1 MKKDRYDYV
10 EDIFNNYVF
19 QVRTTHLKTI
29 EIKMVDMESNEG
41 ERSALVNE
49 QMIQGV
55 QLDPSGGMFV
65 DDVNED
71 HDALLESV
79 MRGDPHKLALSEFDD
94 LSIDLEAP
102 YRLTVNGIVELFNME
117 RSVTLVNPRDCFD
130 IYNLLN
136 GYIESLEKDSF
147 MSMNSVDIPQEDLEK
162 MTALRDSLLPLIYIY
177 ENEDDSKKELDP
189 FLAYFADTGY
199 KPPVKINTDGSATVN
214 AAKPD
219 RESEKGFST
228 LPPEL
233 QGY

>member
-19 QVRTTHLKTI
+19 QIRTTHLKTI
-29 EIKMVDMESNEG
+29 EIKMADMETESE
-41 ERSALVNE
+41 EARTVPNE
-49 QMIQGV
+49 QMIHGIR
-55 QLDPSGGMFV
+55 LDPSGGVFV
-65 DDVNED
+65 DNVDEE
-71 HDALLESV
+71 HDALLESII
-79 MRGDPHKLALSEFDD
+79 RGDPHKLALSEFDD

-102 YRLTVNGIVELFNME
+102 YKLTVNSIVELFNME

-177 ENEDDSKKELDP
+177 ENEDNDERELDP
-189 FLAYFADTGY
+189 FLAYFTNTGY
-199 KPPVKINTDGSATVN
+199 KAPVEMNTDGSATVS
-214 AAKPD
+214 ATKPN